1 MNHFL
6 KAIVQFQCKNMI
18 NKAKPCSY
26 VNSES
31 VISESIEEERGVK
44 KTKTLSINKLSG
56 KNSPEAKSR
65 KAVMSLAM
73 TPPHNN
79 FNQSS
84 EGLQIDKDT
93 KIQNYRQLQIKELET
108 VLKAKKE
115 NTTDNTALGF
125 QSLINFCK
133 CHIETIYKFKYVNK
147 AYQNTGIYLELIRFL
162 KLYNDVDLV
171 KKFFFNENNYRLI
184 EHDYSFFRNSEIT
197 VTHYTSAFK
206 YIPFYNNNNNK
217 KLFRISSNRNLF
229 EVFMYKVCNI
239 Y

>member
-1 MNHFL
+1 
-6 KAIVQFQCKNMI
+6 
-18 NKAKPCSY
+18 
-26 VNSES
+26 
-31 VISESIEEERGVK
+31 
-44 KTKTLSINKLSG
+44 
-56 KNSPEAKSR
+56 
-65 KAVMSLAM
+65 MSLAM

-79 FNQSS
+79 FNQLS

-115 NTTDNTALGF
+115 NTKDNTALGF

-197 VTHYTSAFK
+197 VTHYKSAFK

-217 KLFRISSNRNLF
+217 KLFRISSYRNLF